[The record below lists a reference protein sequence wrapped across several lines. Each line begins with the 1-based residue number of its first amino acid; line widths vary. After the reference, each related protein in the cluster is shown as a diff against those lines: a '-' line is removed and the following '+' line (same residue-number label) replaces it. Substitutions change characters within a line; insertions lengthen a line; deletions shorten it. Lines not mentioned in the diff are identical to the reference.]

1 MHIKCSLQIFI
12 DTILI
17 ECKWSFS
24 EKKHIWLKTCVYD
37 LQKSD
42 TYRLHKVKI
51 QILIKASLKYQISY
65 LICCFLDESEPVAP
79 VIILR

>member
-1 MHIKCSLQIFI
+1 MILLRKKKTHLIKNLF
-12 DTILI
+12 
-17 ECKWSFS
+17 
-24 EKKHIWLKTCVYD
+24 YD